1 MLDSI
6 MDAVKGQVVSAIA
19 EKTGLPIGQAEQAL
33 PIAKDSI
40 TDGIMGAVS
49 GGNVEGILG
58 MLTSAVGGTDSTG
71 GGGLVQN
78 MVYKGIA
85 GSFISNLTSKLGI
98 SEGIASTLSSV
109 ALPMIMNK
117 IGGAT
122 QAAGDTDGID
132 ASSMM
137 SALGL
142 DAGSL
147 LGGLTGGKGGG
158 AADLLGQAAN
168 MLGKGDKDGGGGLLG
183 KIGGMFK

>member
-1 MLDSI
+1 

-19 EKTGLPIGQAEQAL
+19 EKTGLAAGQAEQAL
-33 PIAKDSI
+33 PIAQESI
-40 TDGIMGAVS
+40 TEGIMGAVS
-49 GGNVEGILG
+49 GGNVDGILG
-58 MLTSAVGGTDSTG
+58 MLTSAVSGGGDA

-85 GSFISNLTSKLGI
+85 GNFISNITSKLGV
-98 SEGIASTLSSV
+98 SEGIAGTLSSV

-132 ASSMM
+132 SDSMM

-147 LGGLTGGKGGG
+147 LGGLAGGG
-158 AADLLGQAAN
+158 AAGDMLGKAAD
-168 MLGKGDKDGGGGLLG
+168 MLGKGTDAAKEGGDGLLG